1 MAGTWN
7 SQNKVLPGCYI
18 NFKTNEPLSIMPGDR
33 GIVVILQEMS
43 VGTEGDMYAI
53 TATDVSEWPENATA
67 ADKFLTGEALKLAQK
82 VIVYNLGIARDSD
95 AITAALTALKTVIF
109 NTLCYPY
116 DSLEEGSIDTS
127 AKTAINTWIEAMRS
141 DEGIYCQAVLANHAA
156 DSEAVI
162 NVANGVKMVDGTTL
176 TAAQCTAWVAGATA
190 GAYINQSNTNQK
202 YIGAVDVSPRMTK
215 TEMETA
221 INAGKFI
228 FKVDTSQN
236 VTAVYDINSFI
247 TFTADKAKSFRKNR
261 TVRVIDNIN
270 NDVTKIFEANYMGKI
285 NNNEEGRSLLKA
297 SLVEYFKELQRLQ
310 AIQNFVP
317 DDVTVTIG
325 ADKDAVVI
333 DCYIQTVDSA
343 EKFYITVNLR

>member
-43 VGTEGDMYAI
+43 VGKAGDIYAI
-53 TATDVSEWPENATA
+53 TATDASKWPSGSTED
-67 ADKFLTGEALKLAQK
+67 DKFLAGEALKLAK
-82 VIVYNLGIARDSD
+82 TVKIYNLGTDRS
-95 AITAALTALKTVIF
+95 TSQLTLALESLKIEVF

-116 DSLEEGSIDTS
+116 DSNEEGSIDAS
-127 AKTAINTWIEAMRS
+127 AKTTITTWIESMRS
-141 DEGIYCQAVLANHAA
+141 EEGIYCQAVLANHAA
-156 DSEAVI
+156 DSEAI
-162 NVANGVKMVDGTTL
+162 ISVANGVQIDAETIL

-215 TEMETA
+215 TEMEAA

-247 TFTADKAKSFRKNR
+247 TFTVDKAKSFRKNR

-270 NDVTKIFEANYMGKI
+270 NDVTKIFEANYMGKV
-285 NNNEEGRSLLKA
+285 NNNDEGRSLLKA
-297 SLVEYFKELQRLQ
+297 SLVDYFKELQRLQ

-317 DDVTVTIG
+317 DDVTVTAG
-325 ADKDAVVI
+325 ADKDAVII